1 MKTSI
6 FLLICSLS
14 IALPFSGFAQA
25 GEVHI
30 NQDSLV
36 THLLDVKT
44 EMAKA
49 NRLGDRYMIQI
60 YSGNSAGAT
69 EAIEQ
74 YREAFTEWP
83 STIVFE
89 TPNYKV
95 WVGNFR
101 NSIEADRVLLLIREE
116 FPSAFRFRPSRR

>member
-6 FLLICSLS
+6 FLLFCSLS
-14 IALPFSGFAQA
+14 IALPFSGLAQA
-25 GEVHI
+25 GQVQI
-30 NQDSLV
+30 SQDSLV
-36 THLLDVKT
+36 PHLLEVKT
-44 EMAKA
+44 DMARA
-49 NRLGDRYMIQI
+49 NRLGDRFMIQI

-74 YREAFTEWP
+74 YREVFTEWP

-95 WVGNFR
+95 WIGNFR

>member
-6 FLLICSLS
+6 FLLFCSLS
-14 IALPFSGFAQA
+14 VALPFSALAQA
-25 GEVHI
+25 GQVQI
-30 NQDSLV
+30 SQDSLIP
-36 THLLDVKT
+36 HLLEVKT
-44 EMAKA
+44 DMAKA
-49 NRLGDRYMIQI
+49 NRLGDRFMIQI
-60 YSGNSAGAT
+60 YSGNSSGAT

-74 YREAFTEWP
+74 YREVFTEWP

-95 WVGNFR
+95 WIGNFR